1 VGDEVIYCA
10 ASASCDRG
18 RRSYRLGDR
27 GAHSEPAVRAAWAE
41 EPLGRPGF
49 DLARC
54 AKRGSRSAAA
64 NQRDRYGR
72 RHEPAAR
79 VRQRVRDEF
88 RWAGFATDLL
98 GVYGSFQCN
107 RPGMVDER
115 GAHEHAKDPAA
126 SDAAGSQ
133 LYQHVDHVHNRL
145 HFVRRDRR
153 RQRRRRLGSGRV
165 RHARP
170 LGQLHG
176 GERHPRVHEPDLH
189 LHPDHRTLHRVHPR
203 AAAGCAGYHRARA
216 GPHVVGHGRQLL
228 RAARRAQRAALA
240 RLRLPARPGH
250 PGGGAVR
257 AGPAVVPAAVVFLQ
271 GPALRGPTRGRA
283 ARDRRAHDG
292 HRADA
297 VQHAAPERVPAARG
311 RARAAAGENTT
322 SRTALPRFPH

>member
-1 VGDEVIYCA
+1 MQIPLTNDVGDRRSKATRPPGGQTTYKSSVSNTGPNKQPLPSTRSDKRDTPAKQHSRATCPHLGDEVIYCA

-133 LYQHVDHVHNRL
+133 LYQHC
-145 HFVRRDRR
+145 
-153 RQRRRRLGSGRV
+153 GSC
-165 RHARP
+165 P
-170 LGQLHG
+170 QST
-176 GERHPRVHEPDLH
+176 PF
-189 LHPDHRTLHRVHPR
+189 
-203 AAAGCAGYHRARA
+203 C
-216 GPHVVGHGRQLL
+216 
-228 RAARRAQRAALA
+228 
-240 RLRLPARPGH
+240 
-250 PGGGAVR
+250 
-257 AGPAVVPAAVVFLQ
+257 
-271 GPALRGPTRGRA
+271 
-283 ARDRRAHDG
+283 
-292 HRADA
+292 
-297 VQHAAPERVPAARG
+297 
-311 RARAAAGENTT
+311 
-322 SRTALPRFPH
+322 